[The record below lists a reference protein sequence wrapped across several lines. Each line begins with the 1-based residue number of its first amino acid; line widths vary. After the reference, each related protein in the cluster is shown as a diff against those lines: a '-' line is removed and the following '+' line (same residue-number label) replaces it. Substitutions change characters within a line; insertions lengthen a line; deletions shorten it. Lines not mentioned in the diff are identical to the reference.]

1 MEWLTGNVLW
11 IVLGALFVWMH
22 LKMHGGH
29 HGHGRHGSPDH
40 ERHASPDHEGHGGG
54 GHAGCCGGGPAP
66 RRTPGD
72 RSEPARRRHAD
83 AHGPRA

>member
-40 ERHASPDHEGHGGG
+40 EGHGGG
-54 GHAGCCGGGPAP
+54 GHAGCCGGGPP
-66 RRTPGD
+66 PGGTPGD
-72 RSEPARRRHAD
+72 RSEPGRRRHAD

>member
-1 MEWLTGNVLW
+1 MEWLTGNVPW

-29 HGHGRHGSPDH
+29 HGHGSPDH
-40 ERHASPDHEGHGGG
+40 ERHGSPDHEGHGGG
-54 GHAGCCGGGPAP
+54 GHAGCCGGGPP
-66 RRTPGD
+66 PGGTPGD
-72 RSEPARRRHAD
+72 RSEQGRRHAD